1 MGGCL
6 SHHEAWYTIL
16 ETIVPPLFCTILV
29 LLFKLIVYLDFVH
42 DTFLPKH
49 LKLYKPTSLSRL
61 GTGCKSFDQKKKKNM
76 KMDFV
81 YNTFLLFC
89 YISLSPTP
97 DLADRGMYPP
107 A

>member
-29 LLFKLIVYLDFVH
+29 LLFKLIVYLDFMH

-49 LKLYKPTSLSRL
+49 LKLYKSASLSRL
-61 GTGCKSFDQKKKKNM
+61 GTGCKSFDQKKKKHE
-76 KMDFV
+76 DGLCIQHL
-81 YNTFLLFC
+81 LLFC
-89 YISLSPTP
+89 YISRSPTP
-97 DLADRGMYPP
+97 DPADRGMDPP

>member
-1 MGGCL
+1 MGVGGYVGGCL

-29 LLFKLIVYLDFVH
+29 LLFKLIVYLDFMH

-49 LKLYKPTSLSRL
+49 LKLYKSASLSRL

-76 KMDFV
+76 KME
-81 YNTFLLFC
+81 TFFLCIQHLPPLLL
-89 YISLSPTP
+89 YIP
-97 DLADRGMYPP
+97 LAYT
-107 A
+107 

>member
-6 SHHEAWYTIL
+6 SHHFRDDSSTAVLYN
-16 ETIVPPLFCTILV
+16 FN

-49 LKLYKPTSLSRL
+49 LKLYKPTTLSRL

-76 KMDFV
+76 KME
-81 YNTFLLFC
+81 TFFLCIQHLPPLLL
-89 YISLSPTP
+89 YIP
-97 DLADRGMYPP
+97 LAYT
-107 A
+107 